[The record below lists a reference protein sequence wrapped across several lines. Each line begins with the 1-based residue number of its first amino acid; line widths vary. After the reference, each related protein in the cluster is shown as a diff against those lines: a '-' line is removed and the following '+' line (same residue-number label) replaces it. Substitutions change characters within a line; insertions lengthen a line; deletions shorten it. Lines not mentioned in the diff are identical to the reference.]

1 MNNYFFMEVRATQPI
16 AKQESIRSRKTSFD
30 ELYEQIEQKKVE
42 QAFERSRS
50 RDSSS
55 EQSKEA
61 AAKLTQ
67 ELAAFLKA
75 DEKIKTKIQDLLSAD
90 GKRSE
95 RSNSCVSEISA
106 SPLLESQEEE
116 DEDFCGI
123 PRESFIAL
131 GKALLENNGDSD
143 SEN

>member
-1 MNNYFFMEVRATQPI
+1 MEVRATQPI
-16 AKQESIRSRKTSFD
+16 EKQQSARSRKTSFD

-50 RDSSS
+50 RESSN

-67 ELAAFLKA
+67 ELASFLKA
-75 DEKIKTKIQDLLSAD
+75 DEKIKTKIEGLLFPEEKWSV
-90 GKRSE
+90 K
-95 RSNSCVSEISA
+95 SNSSSSQRSVSPSFGI
-106 SPLLESQEEE
+106 QEEE
-116 DEDFCGI
+116 EEDFCGI

-131 GKALLENNGDSD
+131 GQILMRNSSD
-143 SEN
+143 SESED

>member
-1 MNNYFFMEVRATQPI
+1 MEVRASQTI
-16 AKQESIRSRKTSFD
+16 EKQESVRSRKTSFD

-61 AAKLTQ
+61 AAKLTE
-67 ELAAFLKA
+67 ELASFLKA
-75 DEKIKTKIQDLLSAD
+75 DQKIKTKIEDLLFV
-90 GKRSE
+90 GEKRSV
-95 RSNSCVSEISA
+95 RSNSSVSETTP
-106 SPLLESQEEE
+106 SPLFGIQEEEE

-131 GKALLENNGDSD
+131 GQALMRNSTD
-143 SEN
+143 SETED